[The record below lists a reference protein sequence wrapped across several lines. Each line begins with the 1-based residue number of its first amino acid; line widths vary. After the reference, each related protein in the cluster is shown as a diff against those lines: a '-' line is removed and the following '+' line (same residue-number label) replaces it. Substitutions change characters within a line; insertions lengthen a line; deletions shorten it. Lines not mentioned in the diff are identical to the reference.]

1 MLEWACAKP
10 ERGSP
15 IGTGRA
21 RAAMARLSWLG
32 TILASA
38 TVALLTLLAVL
49 VSTRC
54 YTCPS
59 AQHYAAILASLW
71 QVEAGIAA
79 IALPLLIL
87 VTQFATDEKQLALS
101 LPSIL
106 TRASGLFQ
114 TAVFATVAVAT
125 VGFLAAWAPDRLGFA
140 VGLSVFC
147 VSLSLLVLAAWR
159 LFQVL
164 LDPTE
169 QKRLA
174 REQLRQR
181 VRRSVEAE
189 AELRVRRARLA
200 AELAESDI
208 GVPEFFSPTT
218 ECLRLAIK
226 LDDSEPRVIAHVDVG
241 RLRKVTRNLPWLRA
255 SSDTT
260 PSADAVPE
268 KAGSVVFVVN
278 IGDYLNPVK
287 SEILRI
293 KAGALDATALEGES
307 AGQIVYLA
315 DLQTVVRLEQPDVFF
330 GQRNRLKD
338 QLEHIRGV
346 VLEAMRTRKAPEVT
360 DALGSYLLVHGEFIS
375 KYNDL
380 ARKHGSTLSEG
391 APRPLFDRW
400 DETDWL
406 GDDLRDFILLAEEMG
421 SYSLDMA
428 LLDFI
433 VQLAHTDLRL
443 SDPEPPD
450 PNAFA
455 GSLRYAQHLYSTTN
469 SLEPAVRAR
478 LASVIAQRL
487 AETGEY
493 YVPVKAG
500 VVGDESTDDPIARC
514 GVSIGAGG
522 ESSSSQDE
530 PLPAGVSLNDIC
542 QSRGF

>member
-241 RLRKVTRNLPWLRA
+241 RLR
-255 SSDTT
+255 
-260 PSADAVPE
+260 
-268 KAGSVVFVVN
+268 
-278 IGDYLNPVK
+278 
-287 SEILRI
+287 
-293 KAGALDATALEGES
+293 
-307 AGQIVYLA
+307 
-315 DLQTVVRLEQPDVFF
+315 
-330 GQRNRLKD
+330 
-338 QLEHIRGV
+338 
-346 VLEAMRTRKAPEVT
+346 APEVT